1 MYLREAQ
8 MALHPNSAIKP
19 QVEEKP
25 KVSDLEFLEREIP
38 QDEQQQQARRPPP
51 VTTPTTT
58 KSGEDE
64 LINKAKIQVE
74 RLKSSFDL
82 LIQNQRAKQADLSYA
97 QIEFERN
104 HVNFNKSIR
113 AYVDVCCN
121 SPGLVSRKQV
131 NKKFRIKSESN
142 RHFY

>member
-8 MALHPNSAIKP
+8 MALHPNASVPAIKP

-25 KVSDLEFLEREIP
+25 KVSDLEFVEREIP
-38 QDEQQQQARRPPP
+38 QDEQVRRPPPPP
-51 VTTPTTT
+51 VTTPTT

-74 RLKSSFDL
+74 RLKSSFNL
-82 LIQNQRAKQADLSYA
+82 LIQNQRAKRADLSYA

-121 SPGLVSRKQV
+121 SPGLVTQ
-131 NKKFRIKSESN
+131 NKLDFEL
-142 RHFY
+142 